1 MNFLLDTNV
10 ISEPRRQRRDPRVV
24 AWFESVDL
32 EDLHISV
39 LTLGELIKGEAR
51 LAQRDAVQAT
61 ALRQW
66 LDATRFNY
74 ADRIIPV
81 DREIAEAWGQ
91 LDAKRPLPVIDGL
104 LAATALVHDM
114 TFATRDTRDIAG
126 TGVRTINPWTT

>member
-24 AWFESVDL
+24 AWFENVDL

-51 LAQRDAVQAT
+51 LARRDAVQAA

-66 LDATRFNY
+66 LDATRVDY

-81 DREIAEAWGQ
+81 DREIAKVWGQ
-91 LDAKRPLPVIDGL
+91 PDAKRPLPVIDGL

-114 TFATRDTRDIAG
+114 TFVTRDTRDVAG
-126 TGVRTINPWTT
+126 TGVRTINPWAT